1 MRKVTVYS
9 TKGKTNAE
17 ITTDVTTWGELR
29 ELLIS
34 EHGYEMDSLN
44 ATENINR
51 TDLINTG
58 ANLPEGEF
66 TLFLRPVKTKSGNGL
81 VEVTREYLVSTD
93 FKGLREAIKSLPQ
106 DLKEDYV
113 KSLRGENYTHFTTA
127 KLRVTLIDFF
137 DTLVLEEEVVELE
150 NNCDKNP
157 IDVLQVL
164 VDTLECI
171 NVSQDNSEI
180 SERCHIIYDEMEG
193 ISNVLNEEVD
203 LKKVALDEEALDILK
218 GYNS

>member
-127 KLRVTLIDFF
+127 KLRVTL
-137 DTLVLEEEVVELE
+137 
-150 NNCDKNP
+150 K
-157 IDVLQVL
+157 
-164 VDTLECI
+164 CI